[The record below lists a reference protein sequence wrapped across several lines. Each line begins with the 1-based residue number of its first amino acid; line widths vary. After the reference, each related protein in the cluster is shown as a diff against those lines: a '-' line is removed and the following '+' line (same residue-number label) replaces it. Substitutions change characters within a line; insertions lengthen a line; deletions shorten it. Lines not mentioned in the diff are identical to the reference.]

1 MILKEK
7 TYYNDD
13 EKRRTQMKKILMIMS
28 LFLLLS
34 ACGAKTASWDDVKEK
49 YTEAYQAAVNDAA
62 GYEEYSAA
70 QFQSL
75 IDQIFTGVG
84 ELNSGVKADAEEDIL
99 SLYKNA
105 ALLEQ
110 LSQRSNSVQ
119 SRTLGE
125 FADAITKLIQAA
137 YEKSSDF
144 DALKSQILAKAE
156 EITGW
161 SDEDWKLA
169 AFKKKISWAQ
179 VVEAYET
186 LEEETIS
193 NLPRADKISELELE
207 EFKNTIINNYE
218 LIQDGVNED
227 NRENADVIYEA
238 AVSLREYTQDLQG
251 ETAEKVLRFANQT
264 IDYVRQAYGEKVEDP
279 DYDFLKTAEEA
290 RKWTLSVWNELI
302 KLINL

>member
-13 EKRRTQMKKILMIMS
+13 EKWRTQMKKILMIMS

-62 GYEEYSAA
+62 GYEEYSAS

-110 LSQRSNSVQ
+110 LSQRSNSIQ

-137 YEKSSDF
+137 YDISSDF
-144 DALKSQILAKAE
+144 DAL
-156 EITGW
+156 
-161 SDEDWKLA
+161 
-169 AFKKKISWAQ
+169 
-179 VVEAYET
+179 
-186 LEEETIS
+186 
-193 NLPRADKISELELE
+193 
-207 EFKNTIINNYE
+207 
-218 LIQDGVNED
+218 
-227 NRENADVIYEA
+227 
-238 AVSLREYTQDLQG
+238 
-251 ETAEKVLRFANQT
+251 
-264 IDYVRQAYGEKVEDP
+264 
-279 DYDFLKTAEEA
+279 
-290 RKWTLSVWNELI
+290 
-302 KLINL
+302 